1 MKRNLLFLALC
12 FCMAKA
18 VAQNYEFSPL
28 SRYGLGDLQRLRS
41 PFSLHMGGAGVAYTH
56 ADEFNFS
63 NPASLGF
70 LRITDAE
77 LGFYA
82 RYNELSD
89 PDENTATD
97 WSGNMSYIQLGIPLF
112 NSINQALE
120 RKEVK
125 HPMGISLGI
134 SPYSNTGYRYVVRD
148 SGDLGGRTIREQ
160 EGQGGLSKFSLGYGY
175 RHGNFGAGLS
185 ASYIFGSVQ
194 YSQSYRF
201 PDLPGSAGD
210 YSLDK
215 FHGDGF
221 ELGLGFIYSHR
232 INKASMARDKSIKAK
247 TLNFGFNLILP
258 AQLGFSRD
266 YLQYSRLN
274 VAGGVVDTIRYE
286 QDSRSTATAPLKLNL
301 GIFYNHKDKKTW
313 MADISYESWGSAKLH
328 DSGKGELAD
337 FVRFSAGG
345 MWKPT
350 PTGYARLLNRSQ
362 YRYGFF
368 YESGY
373 ISSGG
378 KNLAGYGLTAGIA
391 MPFTFQRQLAVI
403 NLGIE
408 AGING
413 ISDLISSRYIRINAG
428 VRLND
433 NEWFLKR
440 RYN

>member
-1 MKRNLLFLALC
+1 MKRNFLFLAML
-12 FCMAKA
+12 FCAA
-18 VAQNYEFSPL
+18 GAGAQNYEFSPL
-28 SRYGLGDLQRLRS
+28 SRFGLGDLQRLRS

-56 ADEFNFS
+56 TDEFNFS

-70 LRITDAE
+70 LKITDAE

-89 PDENTATD
+89 PGDNTATD
-97 WSGNMSYIQLGIPLF
+97 WSGNMNYIQLGIPLF

-125 HPMGISLGI
+125 HPMGISLGL
-134 SPYSNTGYRYVVRD
+134 SPYSNTGYRYVVQD
-148 SGDLGGRTIREQ
+148 SSDLGGRTIREQ
-160 EGQGGLSKFSLGYGY
+160 EGQGGLSKFILGYGY
-175 RHGNFGAGLS
+175 RHGNFGMGIS

-210 YSLDK
+210 YSQDR

-232 INKASMARDKSIKAK
+232 VNKKSMAKDKSIKAQ

-258 AQLGFSRD
+258 SQLNFSRD
-266 YLQYSRLN
+266 FLQYSRLN

-286 QDSRSTATAPLKLNL
+286 QDSRSTASTPLKITI
-301 GIFYNHKDKKTW
+301 GVSYNHKDKRVW
-313 MADISYESWGSAKLH
+313 MADLSYESWGSAKLH
-328 DSGKGELAD
+328 DSGKGSLAD
-337 FVRFSAGG
+337 FIRIQAGG
-345 MWKPT
+345 MWKPS
-350 PTGYARLLNRSQ
+350 PTGYARLFNRSQ
-362 YRYGFF
+362 YRYGIF
-368 YESGY
+368 YENGY
-373 ISSGG
+373 IKSGG
-378 KNLAGYGLTAGIA
+378 NALMGYGLTAGMA
-391 MPFTFQRQLAVI
+391 LPFTFQRQLAVI

-408 AGING
+408 AGITG
-413 ISDLISSRYIRINAG
+413 ISELVSSRYIRINAG